1 MHQFS
6 VPVAYVVKPDDNVT
20 DDVFTNA
27 ENWPETVGLK
37 RRVGGAW
44 TPVTW
49 REFAEQVCDIAAGFI
64 AAGIQPGD
72 RVGLMSRTRYEW
84 TLLDFAILAAGGVT
98 VPIYPTS
105 SLEQIEWILGD
116 SGAVAVV
123 VETDDHAEKIAMAW
137 ARLPALTQVWEIE
150 GGQFGGL
157 SDLEARGA
165 QVTAEQV
172 KKRRRIRGADDLAEI
187 VYTSG
192 TTGRPK
198 GCMLSH
204 GNIVANA
211 RNCMENDGF
220 RKVFNENNSTLLFL
234 PLSHSYAQV
243 IQYGAVYSRTVLGLV
258 DMADAVAELPAYKP
272 TTVLSVPRLWEKA
285 YNNARRKAASEGHSK
300 IFARAEATAIAYS
313 QALDTGGPNLMLRL
327 KRALFDR
334 LVYGKLRAALGGDV
348 RYSWSAAAPLG
359 ARLGHFFRG
368 CGINILEGYGLTETS
383 PATNSNTPD
392 AQKIG
397 TVGRPI
403 PGCTIRIAPDGE
415 VLVKGHMVFQGYWNN
430 ETATKEMIDE
440 DGWLHTGDIG
450 VIDDDGFLAITGRK
464 KDLIITSA
472 GKNVAPTVLEDRL
485 RAHWLVSQC
494 LVVGDAKPYIAVLV
508 AVDPEALTQW
518 KADKGKPE
526 TATMADLRDDPALR
540 AEIQAAV
547 NDANKA
553 VSQAEAIKKF
563 AILDED
569 FSEAD
574 GQLTPTLKVR
584 RNVVMERYATQIAA
598 LYDTVSSPDSDAAP
612 RRPDR
617 SPTSSRPAGDPQY
630 DPTGLDPLVG

>member
-1 MHQFS
+1 MHEFS

-27 ENWPETVGLK
+27 ENRPDTVGLK
-37 RRVGGAW
+37 RRVSGTW
-44 TPVTW
+44 TPVAW
-49 REFAEQVCDIAAGFI
+49 REFAGEVCDIAAGFI
-64 AAGIQPGD
+64 ASGIQAGD

-84 TLLDFAILAAGGVT
+84 TLVDYAILAAGGVT

-105 SLEQIEWILGD
+105 SLEQVEWILHD

-123 VETDDHAEKIAMAW
+123 IETDDHAEKIAT
-137 ARLPALTQVWEIE
+137 ARASLPALSRVWQIE
-150 GGQFGGL
+150 DGRFDGL
-157 SDLEARGA
+157 SDIRTRGA
-165 QVTAEQV
+165 QVTPEQV
-172 KKRRRIRGADDLAEI
+172 TQRRRTRGAEDLAEI

-204 GNIVANA
+204 GNIVANT

-220 RKVFNENNSTLLFL
+220 KKVFNENNSTLLFL
-234 PLSHSYAQV
+234 PLSHSYAQL

-258 DMADAVAELPAYKP
+258 DMAEAVTELPAYQP

-285 YNNARRKAASEGHSK
+285 YNSARRKADSEGHGK
-300 IFARAEATAIAYS
+300 IFARAEATALAYS
-313 QALDTGGPNLMLRL
+313 KALDAGGPNLVLRL
-327 KRALFDR
+327 KHALFDR
-334 LVYGKLRAALGGDV
+334 LVYGKLRAALGGRV
-348 RYSWSAAAPLG
+348 QYSWSAAAPLG
-359 ARLGHFFRG
+359 TRLGHFFRG

-403 PGCTIRIAPDGE
+403 PGCTIRTAPDGE

-430 ETATKEMIDE
+430 ETATKEMIDD

-464 KDLIITSA
+464 KDLIITAA
-472 GKNVAPTVLEDRL
+472 GKNVAPAVLEDRL
-485 RAHWLVSQC
+485 RAHWLISQC
-494 LVVGDAKPYIAVLV
+494 LVVGDAKPYIAALV
-508 AVDPEALTQW
+508 AVDPETFAQW
-518 KADKGKPE
+518 KSDNGRPD
-526 TATMADLRDDPALR
+526 TATVADLRDDPALR
-540 AEIQAAV
+540 AEIQSAV
-547 NDANKA
+547 DDANKA
-553 VSQAEAIKKF
+553 VSQAEAIRKF

-584 RNVVMERYATQIAA
+584 RAVVMEKYSAQVAA
-598 LYDTVSSPDSDAAP
+598 LYDE
-612 RRPDR
+612 
-617 SPTSSRPAGDPQY
+617 GN
-630 DPTGLDPLVG
+630 GLVGR